1 MGRGVLYNS
10 DKAVVNVNRIKELR
24 VTKGWTQAEL
34 GQMLNCSDVAIG
46 RYEQGKRGLDVPTI
60 CRLCEIFGCS
70 SDYLLGR
77 SPLPSTGLSP
87 EEESMLLAFRAA
99 DQRAREMV
107 LLALHPFWQEAG
119 EGKAI

>member
-1 MGRGVLYNS
+1 MQQKDLA
-10 DKAVVNVNRIKELR
+10 KL
-24 VTKGWTQAEL
+24 
-34 GQMLNCSDVAIG
+34 LNCTPTSVS
-46 RYEQGKRGLDVPTI
+46 RYETGAHGLDTETI
-60 CRLCEIFGCS
+60 CTLCEIFGCTA
-70 SDYLLGR
+70 DYLLGR